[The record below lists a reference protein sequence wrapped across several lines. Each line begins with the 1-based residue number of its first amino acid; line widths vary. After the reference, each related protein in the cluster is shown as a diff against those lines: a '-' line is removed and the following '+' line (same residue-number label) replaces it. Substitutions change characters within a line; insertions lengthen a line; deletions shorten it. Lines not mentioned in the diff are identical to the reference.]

1 MTDIIQKAINHIDTQ
16 AEKEND
22 CVKIIAQYIIENL
35 IKTDSA
41 AEKILNDKLTL
52 NACFEKVKSNAKAK
66 AAGGCAC
73 VEDAVVF
80 RWVRE
85 YYGITAEDLKSSDDT
100 ADILNFDIFAVL

>member
-1 MTDIIQKAINHIDTQ
+1 MTDKQQKAINHIDAE

-41 AEKILNDKLTL
+41 AEKILNEKLTL

-66 AAGGCAC
+66 ALNGCAC
-73 VEDAVVF
+73 VEDAVVY

-85 YYGITAEDLKSSDDT
+85 YYGLTAEDLKPKSDT
-100 ADILNFDIFAVL
+100 ADILQFDVFGDL